1 MGVFPMLDLI
11 VGLSFVYLL
20 LALVC
25 TTVMEWIAQWRNM
38 RGTFLVEGTSRLFG
52 EADAKDQPFTQTYL
66 RHPLIRTLRDRERTP
81 SYVPSRIFA
90 MALRD
95 TLKHAPKVAGV
106 AASRPAELEATLAA
120 LKDDS
125 DTATAT
131 ADEWPSEDALAL
143 WYDQAMERVSGTY
156 KRKTRTIVFWLA
168 AAITL
173 AFNANTITL
182 SSNLWKNPTLRAYL
196 VERAKV
202 RLDQG
207 APLETVEYTNPT
219 SPNPSPPRDS
229 TKSPDRLLAE
239 EQSMLGELFS
249 WSTAGPEIGRMRER
263 FGSTSGLALWLLLSL
278 IGWTITALAVSLGAP
293 FWFDTLNRFMQLR
306 SSGAPPPPI
315 AQTRD
320 PAKT

>member
-1 MGVFPMLDLI
+1 
-11 VGLSFVYLL
+11 
-20 LALVC
+20 
-25 TTVMEWIAQWRNM
+25 MEWIAQWRNM
-38 RGTFLVEGTSRLFG
+38 RGTFLVEGTSRLLG
-52 EADAKDQPFTQTYL
+52 EADGKDQPLTQAYL
-66 RHPLIRTLRDRERTP
+66 RHPLIRTLRDRERVP
-81 SYVPSRIFA
+81 SYVPSKFFA
-90 MALRD
+90 KALRD
-95 TLKHAPKVAGV
+95 TLKNSPKVEGV
-106 AASRPAELEATLAA
+106 GSRPAELQATLAA
-120 LKDDS
+120 LKDTS
-125 DTATAT
+125 DTAAAT
-131 ADEWPSEDALAL
+131 DELPSEDALAV

-202 RLDQG
+202 RLEQG

-219 SPNPSPPRDS
+219 TPDPSPPRDS

-263 FGSTSGLALWLLLSL
+263 FGSSGGLALWILLSL

-306 SSGAPPPPI
+306 SSGAPPPTVAP
-315 AQTRD
+315 TRD